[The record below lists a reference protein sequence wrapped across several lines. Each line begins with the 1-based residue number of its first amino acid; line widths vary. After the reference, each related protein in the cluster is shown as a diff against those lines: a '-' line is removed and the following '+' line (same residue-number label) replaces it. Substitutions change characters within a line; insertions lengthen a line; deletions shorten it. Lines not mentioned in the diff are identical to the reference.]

1 MRNGIFFYILLYFSV
16 SCFNNRFVLKI
27 SWQRVASKFLVS
39 NKIRFV
45 IILHVALCKLLSSS
59 SSSSS
64 YQTLEGYATP
74 EGTKK
79 YTEYAISQERP
90 RSHFKSF
97 DSLHLSSIG
106 MGTYLGQLSE
116 EDDQAVESAVYHS
129 IKSGAVNVIDTAINY
144 RAMRS
149 EKSIGRALLRLVNDR
164 IISRDQVFVSTKNGY
179 ITNDGDYPHIDVM
192 EYIHRMYI
200 QTEVI
205 TADDISSGYNVIN
218 PNYLA
223 KCIDKSLMNMHIS
236 TIDLVYIHNA
246 FESWY
251 QDVSREQF
259 MEMLVKAFEVYEKY
273 RAKDRIRYYG
283 MATWTCF
290 RVPPGSP
297 EYLSLEQAVKS
308 AESVGG
314 QHHGFRF
321 IQLPYNLAYSEALLL
336 RNQSVGSEENLTIL
350 QAAAKLNI
358 GIFTSIPLF
367 QGRLLRS
374 QIPDYG
380 NVTDPVAKLLQI
392 IRSSPSVIAPLIGQ
406 KKTEHVEENLKTA
419 NMPPLSEEEF
429 KQAVRILTSQQL

>member
-1 MRNGIFFYILLYFSV
+1 
-16 SCFNNRFVLKI
+16 
-27 SWQRVASKFLVS
+27 
-39 NKIRFV
+39 
-45 IILHVALCKLLSSS
+45 LHVDISEPLSSS
-59 SSSSS
+59 SSP
-64 YQTLEGYATP
+64 YQTVEGFATS
-74 EGTKK
+74 EGTKN
-79 YTEYAISQERP
+79 YTEYAISQGRP
-90 RSHFKSF
+90 ISHFKSF

-106 MGTYLGQLSE
+106 MGTYLGQPSE
-116 EDDQAVESAVYHS
+116 EDDQAVENAVFES
-129 IKSGAVNVIDTAINY
+129 VKSGAVNVIDTAINY

-149 EKSIGRALLRLVNDR
+149 EKSIGRALLRLVKDK
-164 IISRDQVFVSTKNGY
+164 IISRDQIFISTKNGY
-179 ITNDGDYPHIDVM
+179 ITNDGDYPNIDVM

-200 QTEVI
+200 QTDVI
-205 TADDISSGYNVIN
+205 TADDISSGYNIIN

-223 KCIDKSLMNMHIS
+223 KCIDKSLLNMHVS
-236 TIDLVYIHNA
+236 SIDLVYIHNA

-273 RAKDRIRYYG
+273 RAKNKIRYYG

-290 RVPPGSP
+290 RVPPTSP

-308 AESVGG
+308 AESAGG
-314 QHHGFRF
+314 KDHGFRF

-350 QAAAKLNI
+350 QAAEKLNI

-380 NVTDPVAKLLQI
+380 GISDPVAKLVQI

-406 KKTEHVEENLKTA
+406 KKAEHVEENLKTA

-429 KQAVRILTSQQL
+429 KQAIRILTSQQI

>member
-1 MRNGIFFYILLYFSV
+1 
-16 SCFNNRFVLKI
+16 
-27 SWQRVASKFLVS
+27 
-39 NKIRFV
+39 
-45 IILHVALCKLLSSS
+45 LSSS
-59 SSSSS
+59 SSP
-64 YQTLEGYATP
+64 YQTVEGFATS
-74 EGTKK
+74 EGTKN
-79 YTEYAISQERP
+79 YTEYAISQGRP
-90 RSHFKSF
+90 ISHFKSF

-106 MGTYLGQLSE
+106 MGTYLGQPSE
-116 EDDQAVESAVYHS
+116 EDDQAVENAVFES
-129 IKSGAVNVIDTAINY
+129 VKSGAVNVIDTAINY

-149 EKSIGRALLRLVNDR
+149 EKSIGRALLRLVKDK
-164 IISRDQVFVSTKNGY
+164 IISRDQIFISTKNGY
-179 ITNDGDYPHIDVM
+179 ITNDGDYPNIDVM

-200 QTEVI
+200 QTDVI
-205 TADDISSGYNVIN
+205 TADDISSGYNIIN

-223 KCIDKSLMNMHIS
+223 KCIDKSLMNMHVS
-236 TIDLVYIHNA
+236 SIDLVYIHNA

-273 RAKDRIRYYG
+273 RAKNKIRYYG

-290 RVPPGSP
+290 RVPPTSP

-314 QHHGFRF
+314 KDHGFRF

-350 QAAAKLNI
+350 QAAEKLNI

-380 NVTDPVAKLLQI
+380 GISDPVAKLVQI

-406 KKTEHVEENLKTA
+406 KKAEHVEENLKTA

-429 KQAVRILTSQQL
+429 KQAIRILTSQQI